1 MELRHR
7 NGSRVNSFM
16 FRSLAKELKDVEFP
30 WEMCILARAVQ
41 NTALKIFWTEI
52 FGKFSVGILVEGDY

>member
-1 MELRHR
+1 MGLELTP
-7 NGSRVNSFM
+7 SR
-16 FRSLAKELKDVEFP
+16 LDDWPKELKDVEFP
-30 WEMCILARAVQ
+30 WEMCILAKAVQ